1 MELQMDKIIILS
13 LANEILNNMSV
24 NILLR
29 SFLINTLKFDQIYIL
44 LNEFITIIRI
54 KKYSIFFR
62 LKSIVV
68 KIKYMK
74 RQTTINKLIEKLN
87 IEIISLPMKINHLAL
102 KQDL

>member
-1 MELQMDKIIILS
+1 MDKIIILS
-13 LANEILNNMSV
+13 FANESLNNMSL

-29 SFLINTLKFDQIYIL
+29 SFLINTLNFDQIYIL

-87 IEIISLPMKINHLAL
+87 IDIISLLMKINH
-102 KQDL
+102 

>member
-1 MELQMDKIIILS
+1 VDKIIILS
-13 LANEILNNMSV
+13 FANETLNNMSV

-54 KKYSIFFR
+54 NKYSIFFR

-87 IEIISLPMKINHLAL
+87 IDIISLPMKINH
-102 KQDL
+102 

>member
-1 MELQMDKIIILS
+1 MDKIIILS
-13 LANEILNNMSV
+13 FANESLNNMSL

-29 SFLINTLKFDQIYIL
+29 FFLINTLKFDQIYIL

-54 KKYSIFFR
+54 KKYSIFFK

-87 IEIISLPMKINHLAL
+87 IDIISLPMKINH
-102 KQDL
+102 

>member
-1 MELQMDKIIILS
+1 MDKVIILS
-13 LANEILNNMSV
+13 LANESLNNMSLK
-24 NILLR
+24 ILLR

-87 IEIISLPMKINHLAL
+87 IDIISLPMKINH
-102 KQDL
+102 

>member
-1 MELQMDKIIILS
+1 MDKIIILS
-13 LANEILNNMSV
+13 YANESLNNMYL

-29 SFLINTLKFDQIYIL
+29 FFLINTLKFDQIYIL
-44 LNEFITIIRI
+44 LNEFITISRI

-87 IEIISLPMKINHLAL
+87 IDIISLPMKINH
-102 KQDL
+102 

>member
-1 MELQMDKIIILS
+1 MDKIIILS
-13 LANEILNNMSV
+13 FANESLNNMSLK
-24 NILLR
+24 ILLR

-44 LNEFITIIRI
+44 LNEFITIIGI

-68 KIKYMK
+68 KIKYVK

-87 IEIISLPMKINHLAL
+87 IDIISLPMKINHLAL

>member
-1 MELQMDKIIILS
+1 VDKIIILS
-13 LANEILNNMSV
+13 FANESLNNMSL

-87 IEIISLPMKINHLAL
+87 IDIISLPMKINH
-102 KQDL
+102 